1 MYKRQFQNAVQKTSY
16 ARHYDFGQNLTV
28 EKMYAD
34 YLYYLYTTAR
44 RRNPYSIAS
53 LYTYLF
59 MKEEEIKKLTTV
71 IECVRYGVSSD
82 EIMEYTGGQKK

>member
-1 MYKRQFQNAVQKTSY
+1 
-16 ARHYDFGQNLTV
+16 
-28 EKMYAD
+28 
-34 YLYYLYTTAR
+34 
-44 RRNPYSIAS
+44 
-53 LYTYLF
+53 